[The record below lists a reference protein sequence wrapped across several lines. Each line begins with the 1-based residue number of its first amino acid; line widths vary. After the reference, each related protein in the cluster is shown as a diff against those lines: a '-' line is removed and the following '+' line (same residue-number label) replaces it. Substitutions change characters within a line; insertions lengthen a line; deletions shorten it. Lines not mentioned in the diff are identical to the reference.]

1 MLQFLRSLVIGED
14 LGIVPL
20 NEVKLLY
27 DLSLEQSIERL
38 KLNQLSDSSK
48 QQLSFRLQCF
58 ECNLSFNE
66 LLNQCVLIFARDQY
80 IISFLGDSTP
90 QGMVS
95 VLKQGLCFFEI
106 GIHVGKEH
114 GVA

>member
-48 QQLSFRLQCF
+48 Q
-58 ECNLSFNE
+58 
-66 LLNQCVLIFARDQY
+66 
-80 IISFLGDSTP
+80 
-90 QGMVS
+90 
-95 VLKQGLCFFEI
+95 
-106 GIHVGKEH
+106 
-114 GVA
+114 